1 MNAMTGIAFLGV
13 WRAESMTGLLG
24 GIAVGFTL
32 LSVSHQF
39 KKRGYRNAGRERLRV
54 GPVLPVAPAN
64 SGMFAL
70 GILFFVICG
79 LAMLVIPEFSQLTRI
94 AMTVLCLG
102 LAVSF
107 AALANPACR
116 RLVLTLFALA
126 MVTSGVLFAVD
137 ATQTFSGGGENA
149 TLESIKT
156 AILAAAVLFSGG
168 AISAGLLQGKA
179 YSPDTPLYDNGMHSQ
194 WGFLPWSML
203 ELHLKEL
210 DGASQLHATMHN
222 GWSLTMTVPRE
233 QLCAL
238 ETLLDELATR
248 TPDDD
253 AAPQPV

>member
-94 AMTVLCLG
+94 AMTVRGTGQPCLSQAG
-102 LAVSF
+102 PDALRPGDGNEWCAV
-107 AALANPACR
+107 CR
-116 RLVLTLFALA
+116 RCNADVL
-126 MVTSGVLFAVD
+126 
-137 ATQTFSGGGENA
+137 
-149 TLESIKT
+149 
-156 AILAAAVLFSGG
+156 
-168 AISAGLLQGKA
+168 
-179 YSPDTPLYDNGMHSQ
+179 
-194 WGFLPWSML
+194 WRW
-203 ELHLKEL
+203 
-210 DGASQLHATMHN
+210 
-222 GWSLTMTVPRE
+222 
-233 QLCAL
+233 
-238 ETLLDELATR
+238 
-248 TPDDD
+248 
-253 AAPQPV
+253 